1 MFDHL
6 DFMGWG
12 GAMGLL
18 WIVLIVVVVWALV
31 AGLRPRGGGED
42 RGGPSAREILD
53 RRYASGEI
61 DADEYQ
67 RRLND
72 LRKP

>member
-1 MFDHL
+1 MFDHWE
-6 DFMGWG
+6 FMGWG

-18 WIVLIVVVVWALV
+18 WIVLLVAVVWALFTV
-31 AGLRPRGGGED
+31 LRPAGRD
-42 RGGPSAREILD
+42 RDAGPSAREILD
-53 RRYASGEI
+53 RRYANGEI